1 MPAGQSGGS
10 FQSPRFLNSFP
21 DRNTPPAAKMPLDQT
36 GDKQPSTE
44 GCATTG
50 PIGPVRI
57 KNLANGGVSIRII
70 RPPADTSTLRS
81 VERRDH
87 PTHLGI
93 IGQGG
98 DVIDLSEHHT
108 SSFVDDE
115 DGPLGNPVVTK
126 NAVGVCHRSMGMK
139 ITQ

>member
-1 MPAGQSGGS
+1 MPQQFSEPKYPTRGNDATRS
-10 FQSPRFLNSFP
+10 
-21 DRNTPPAAKMPLDQT
+21 DRRQTAEHRGLAAT
-36 GDKQPSTE
+36 
-44 GCATTG
+44 AG

-81 VERRDH
+81 VERRDY

-98 DVIDLSEHHT
+98 NVIDLSEHHT